1 MSRFGSVTISGPAS
15 LLTRVVE
22 NSDPTALASLV
33 NGAIAVLPP
42 GYVVVGLTLAG
53 AGDGN
58 AFTVTIEAGA
68 AADVIGGFTSPPAVT
83 CFIGSNAEVL
93 RLTAEAVL
101 PSSGTLA
108 DVQIA
113 GSSKGALFMGLVT
126 VGVVVGEGAGI
137 TGPTGATGATGPT
150 GVTGPG
156 GAATNTGATGPTGP
170 TGPTGATG
178 PTGVTGPTGPTG
190 PTGATGPTGR
200 TGPTGVTGATGP
212 TGTTGPTGSSA
223 ASGIVQMGF
232 DSLAVGG
239 NTLPADTT
247 GQAVVVDN
255 AGRVIRVTLTGVQT
269 GNYIEIFWNASIEI
283 DENADNAFGIVPI
296 VTFDG
301 STVVPGTFQ
310 YVLPAPGGVG
320 LQQLGGPGVNDCVL
334 SLSGLGIVPA
344 TTGTLVVELVYFA
357 TTAIDMVGWT
367 SPPNPLSG
375 SVACGLLVR
384 ELSGTVV
391 KQVPP
396 QSPLFPMV

>member
-33 NGAIAVLPP
+33 NDAISVLPP

-68 AADVIGGFTSPPAVT
+68 AADVTGGFTSPPAVT

-137 TGPTGATGATGPT
+137 TGPTGL
-150 GVTGPG
+150 
-156 GAATNTGATGPTGP
+156 
-170 TGPTGATG
+170 
-178 PTGVTGPTGPTG
+178 
-190 PTGATGPTGR
+190 TGATGPTGR
-200 TGPTGVTGATGP
+200 TGPTGVTGPTGS
-212 TGTTGPTGSSA
+212 TGTTGPTGSNA

-269 GNYIEIFWNASIEI
+269 GNYIEIFWNASVEI